1 MIESGKRAM
10 PFSVTVALFTS
21 MKQSRPLPVR
31 KKSMRSPA
39 FIRLSLTI
47 VSGIMPRTFGQELKE
62 PFSLVIVPSERHE
75 ERATLV
81 FNKPY
86 APYRHRHDHVVLT
99 NISDKPQKLWN
110 ESCSWGYGR
119 LSFEV
124 TDKEGNVKQV
134 KKVEKVDRDKNYED
148 WFFLPPGEHVVF
160 DVLFDQ
166 TWENVP
172 RLEKG
177 VGSADIKVRAFYRL
191 EDRVVESPE
200 VRSTIYA
207 D

>member
-1 MIESGKRAM
+1 MKK
-10 PFSVTVALFTS
+10 TVFGA
-21 MKQSRPLPVR
+21 
-31 KKSMRSPA
+31 
-39 FIRLSLTI
+39 ILSLAI
-47 VSGIMPRTFGQELKE
+47 VSEIMPLHLFGQELKE
-62 PFSLVIVPSERHE
+62 PFSLVIVPSERHK

-86 APYRHRHDHVVLT
+86 APYRHDHVVLT
-99 NISDKPQKLWN
+99 NVSDKPQKLLN

-124 TDKEGNVKQV
+124 TDKKGNVKQV
-134 KKVEKVDRDKNYED
+134 KKVENVVWEKNYDD

-177 VGSADIKVRAFYRL
+177 VGSADIKARAFYRL
-191 EDRVVESPE
+191 DDRVVESPE